1 VAADRAAI
9 GLVALGHAGAARVLE
24 VASPGAAALAPTDL
38 AVSTEDY
45 PLTRRVYFYNGAV
58 SNNFIHRFTDYVAS
72 PAGQSA
78 VEAAGFV
85 PLTLRAAP
93 VTVPDTASNRFRQV
107 VAGAARVSVDF
118 RFQPGSVDLD
128 SRAVRDLDRL
138 VAFLRTQH
146 ADGSRLILAGF
157 ADSSGDPVANQS
169 VAQQR
174 ANALAAALA
183 RLNIRPGRVEAFGAD
198 LPVADNATPEGRERN
213 RRVEVYLG
221 SS

>member
-1 VAADRAAI
+1 VAVEAVAAIVSGGNRIKALSVAQLRDIFTGRITDWHQLGGPAGAIRPVIEAASGTGNPPTSDTAADLVLGGLPAAPGTARLASEDAVAASVAADRAAI

-85 PLTLRAAP
+85 PLTFQSISVFSP
-93 VTVPDTASNRFRQV
+93 VRWIWI
-107 VAGAARVSVDF
+107 AARCEIWT
-118 RFQPGSVDLD
+118 GW
-128 SRAVRDLDRL
+128 
-138 VAFLRTQH
+138 
-146 ADGSRLILAGF
+146 
-157 ADSSGDPVANQS
+157 
-169 VAQQR
+169 
-174 ANALAAALA
+174 
-183 RLNIRPGRVEAFGAD
+183 
-198 LPVADNATPEGRERN
+198 
-213 RRVEVYLG
+213 
-221 SS
+221 